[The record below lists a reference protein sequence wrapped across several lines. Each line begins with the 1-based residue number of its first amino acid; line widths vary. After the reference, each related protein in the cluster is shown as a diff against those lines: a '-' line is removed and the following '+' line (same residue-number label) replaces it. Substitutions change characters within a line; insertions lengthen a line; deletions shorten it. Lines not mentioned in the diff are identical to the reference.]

1 MIPNPSESSLAQ
13 QWAKKYVRS
22 LAEPNTEPQDTQAQ
36 TFTGASRRRS
46 VRERAADRLL
56 DSLREVSIRAWSQTE
71 ELLADEVKRHHLDRR
86 LVNPWDISQDAFKIF
101 EKALEICMQPT
112 GLQSI
117 PAMLGPDIGKVRRK
131 YTSEDPRVMA
141 FVSMQFHFTGFLL
154 QGQLNPF
161 EQTLLGNCF
170 KIIDDH
176 LYMPL
181 HRAYE
186 AAAQHPVNSLP
197 LKLVQSLLPK
207 SGETAAQ
214 VVDRVAELYPNY
226 VTYSGPLASS
236 MIRVSSQRDVEMFQ
250 IYLWVSVLEQNF
262 SIIQEELFPL
272 CLMLYPKL
280 KVHWEL
286 VRQMLHLL
294 GKEASRELDPAL
306 FRIYSPYLYALQ
318 DMFAP
323 NTFPETI

>member
-1 MIPNPSESSLAQ
+1 MIPNPSESSLSQ

-22 LAEPNTEPQDTQAQ
+22 LAESPADELQDNQP
-36 TFTGASRRRS
+36 SSIHRRRS

-56 DSLREVSIRAWSQTE
+56 DSLREVSVRAWAQTE
-71 ELLADEVKRHHLDRR
+71 ELLADEVKRHRLDRK
-86 LVNPWDISQDAFKIF
+86 LVNPWEISQDAFKIF
-101 EKALEICMQPT
+101 EKALEICMQPS

-117 PAMLGPDIGKVRRK
+117 PAMLGPDIGKVRKK
-131 YTSEDPRVMA
+131 YTSEDPRLMA

-161 EQTLLGNCF
+161 EQSLLGNCF

-186 AAAQHPVNSLP
+186 AAAQHPPNSLS

-207 SGETAAQ
+207 SGETATQ
-214 VVDRVAELYPNY
+214 VVNRVAELYPTY
-226 VTYSGPLASS
+226 ATYSGLLSSPLV
-236 MIRVSSQRDVEMFQ
+236 RTSSQRDVEMFQ

-272 CLMLYPKL
+272 CMMLYPKL

-286 VRQMLHLL
+286 IRQMLHLL
-294 GKEASRELDPAL
+294 GKEASRDLEPTL
-306 FRIYSPYLYALQ
+306 FRLYSPYLYALQ
-318 DMFAP
+318 DMFSP
-323 NTFPETI
+323 NTFPDTL

>member
-22 LAEPNTEPQDTQAQ
+22 LTEQPVETQDSQVHPST
-36 TFTGASRRRS
+36 SIHRRRS

-56 DSLREVSIRAWSQTE
+56 DSLREISIRAWSQTE
-71 ELLADEVKRHHLDRR
+71 ELLAEEIKRHQLDRR
-86 LVNPWDISQDAFKIF
+86 LVNPWEISQDAFKIF
-101 EKALEICMQPT
+101 EKALEICMQPS

-117 PAMLGPDIGKVRRK
+117 PAMLGPDIGKVRKK

-161 EQTLLGNCF
+161 EQSLMGNCF

-186 AAAQHPVNSLP
+186 AAAQHPANSLP
-197 LKLVQSLLPK
+197 LKLVQTLLPK

-214 VVDRVAELYPNY
+214 VVDRVAELYANY
-226 VTYSGPLASS
+226 VTYSGLLSS
-236 MIRVSSQRDVEMFQ
+236 PMVRVSSQRDVEMFQ

-272 CLMLYPKL
+272 CLMLYPRL

-294 GKEASRELDPAL
+294 GKAASRELDPTL
-306 FRIYSPYLYALQ
+306 FRLYSPYLYALQ
-318 DMFAP
+318 DMFSP
-323 NTFPETI
+323 TTFPEMI